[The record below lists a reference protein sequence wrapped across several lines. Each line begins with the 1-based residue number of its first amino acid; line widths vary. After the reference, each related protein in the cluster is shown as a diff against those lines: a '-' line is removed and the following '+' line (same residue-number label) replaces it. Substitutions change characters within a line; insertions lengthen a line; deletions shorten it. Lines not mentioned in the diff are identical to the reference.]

1 MTATNLP
8 RFFVFAGLVN
18 LNLWLPI
25 WVIYFQQR
33 GVGLAELGIMDG
45 VSTLL
50 MALAEVATGAVADR
64 WGRKTSMMIG
74 AALHGLAL
82 LGLTTGVF
90 SPLFVVAWM
99 IWGVS
104 YTFISGADMAF
115 LYDTLKA
122 DGRSAEHRWF
132 AGRWIAVEHACAGA
146 AAFAGGLLATIDMR
160 LCFLLSGTSLLA
172 AALVATTFAEPPR
185 SESGS
190 GDVALRYREILRAA
204 ATVVLGRPLIRYQL
218 LFGAAAV
225 AFAFMLNWMLLQP
238 YAHGM
243 GVTTAGLGIM
253 ALLIRVASV
262 AGSMMADRV
271 GQRIGPWPIVAVS
284 ATILAG
290 GQLALWA
297 GTSRRILGVFVI
309 VAVASSVLRPTL
321 SALLN
326 RDIPSAQ
333 RATILS
339 IQSLV
344 GWLLVALIEPIV
356 LLLAERAGMH
366 KAMAFSGMLTIACL
380 GPLLVLWWRA
390 AASRKAPGARG
401 RLAA

>member
-1 MTATNLP
+1 VTATNLP

-25 WVIYFQQR
+25 WVIFFQQR
-33 GVGLAELGIMDG
+33 GVGLAEIGIMDG

-74 AALHGLAL
+74 AALHGLAI

-90 SPLFVVAWM
+90 SPIFVVAWM

-122 DGRSAEHRWF
+122 DGRSDEHRWF
-132 AGRWIAVEHACAGA
+132 AGRWIAVEHACAGV

-160 LCFLLSGTSLLA
+160 LCFLVSGTSLLA
-172 AALVATTFAEPPR
+172 ASVVATTFSEPPR
-185 SESGS
+185 SEPGA
-190 GDVALRYREILRAA
+190 GDVGLRYREILRAA
-204 ATVVLGRPLIRYQL
+204 VTVVLGRPLIRYQL

-271 GQRIGPWPIVAVS
+271 AHGVGHWLVVAVS
-284 ATILAG
+284 AIMLAG
-290 GQLALWA
+290 GQLVLWA
-297 GTSRRILGVFVI
+297 GASPGVLGVFVV
-309 VAVASSVLRPTL
+309 VAIASSILRPTL

-344 GWLLVALIEPIV
+344 GWLLVALAEPLV
-356 LLLAERAGMH
+356 LMLAERAGMH
-366 KAMAFSGMLTIACL
+366 AAMAFSGMLTVACL
-380 GPLLVLWWRA
+380 GPLLVLWRRA
-390 AASRKAPGARG
+390 AVSPGAPGAER